1 MKRSKFKLEAKRKS
15 LKQTLLFDNFKVD
28 VWNKMA
34 IQYKIRLF
42 GIFLRSLFPI
52 IFMIE
57 AYSTIMLTQ
66 DFECY

>member
-15 LKQTLLFDNFKVD
+15 LKQTLLLDNFKVD